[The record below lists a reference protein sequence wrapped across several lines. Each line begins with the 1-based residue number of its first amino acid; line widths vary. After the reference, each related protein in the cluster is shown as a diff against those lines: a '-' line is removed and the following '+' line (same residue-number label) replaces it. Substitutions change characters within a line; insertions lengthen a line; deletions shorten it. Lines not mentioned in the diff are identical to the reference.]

1 MYLKELIIKNFRG
14 IENLELEF
22 QKGLNVIIGENN
34 TGKTALID
42 ALRLVFSIGTPRRE
56 IYVNEEDFYV
66 NKYGEIN
73 SPIGFDLFFS
83 DLNKQEHGLFYELLS
98 LDESSKG
105 NDDEEELKIELHIR
119 YFLETRKGIKNI
131 IFRYWGGEKEGG
143 QIPPEVMELFY
154 FVSLHALRNAE
165 RDLIPRRGSQ
175 LGQLFI
181 KLVDDEEEKKRLQ
194 KIINDKIKSEGDWNN
209 LIKEAKEKIS
219 THLEGTSHKHN
230 IPEINIEFLSL
241 EFQKIVDTLKINTQN
256 RNFIK
261 KTEIT
266 EKFEENNCVIVD
278 KYFEETETKDLIF
291 KDNFID
297 ILKFDEDISPQDK
310 KLLKDLYKNSYK
322 TFEIYQNGLG
332 LNNLIYMATVLGDLI
347 ERRNSELEA
356 YIALLIEEPEAHIH
370 PQLQNV
376 LFEYFKKMEQVNIQV
391 FITSHSPTI
400 TAKTNLDNTI
410 VLYSKEN
417 NINYVSIRNIPL
429 GSKHK
434 KYLERFLDV
443 TKSQLFF
450 ARGVILVEGISE
462 ALLLPVFAFIMDLNK
477 DKYNLD
483 KSGVE
488 VINIGGV
495 AFEPFAKLFNNQDLK
510 KNLNFRCTLVTD
522 DDRDEKGNISSRA
535 KKAKNLKSDNLLV
548 VLAKK
553 TFEYELFL
561 KNEEILIDVYK
572 TDLNH
577 SQTKIIGENIHKR
590 AIYFIEKLKQNKD
603 KGEFS
608 QALSVKLKE
617 DDELRRSF
625 KVPEYIQEAIRWV
638 TKID

>member
-1 MYLKELIIKNFRG
+1 MYLKELKIKNFRG
-14 IENLELEF
+14 IEDLQLEF
-22 QKGLNVIIGENN
+22 QKGLNIIIGENN
-34 TGKTALID
+34 TGKTAVID
-42 ALRLVFSIGTPRRE
+42 ALRLVYSIGTPRRE

-66 NKYGEIN
+66 NKYGQIN
-73 SPIGFDLFFS
+73 SPIEFDLFFS
-83 DLNKQEHGLFYELLS
+83 DLNKQEQGLFYELLS

-105 NDDEEELKIELHIR
+105 NNDKEELKIELHVR
-119 YFLETRKGIKNI
+119 YFLETRKGTKKI

-194 KIINDKIKSEGDWNN
+194 KIINDNIKSEEDWNK

-219 THLEGTSHKHN
+219 THLEGTSHKYN

-261 KTEIT
+261 RTEIDRNF
-266 EKFEENNCVIVD
+266 KDNNRVIG
-278 KYFEETETKDLIF
+278 KYFEETETNDLIF
-291 KDNFID
+291 KDKFID
-297 ILKFDEDISPQDK
+297 TIKKDKDISPQDK
-310 KLLKDLYKNSYK
+310 ELLEDLYKNSNK

-347 ERRNSELEA
+347 ERRKAEIEA

-376 LFEYFKKMEQVNIQV
+376 LFEYFKKMEKKNIQV

-417 NINYVSIRNIPL
+417 NINYVSLKNIPL

-462 ALLLPVFAFIMDLNK
+462 ALLLPVFASLMDLNK

-483 KSGVE
+483 KNGVE

-510 KNLNFRCTLVTD
+510 KNLNFRCALISD

-535 KKAKNLKSDNLLV
+535 KKAKSLKSDNLLV

-561 KNEEILIDVYK
+561 KNEGILMDIYK
-572 TDLNH
+572 NDLNH
-577 SQTKIIGENIHKR
+577 RQLKITGKNIQEK
-590 AIYFIEKLKQNKD
+590 AICFVKKLKDNKE

-617 DDELRRSF
+617 NNVFRHSF

-638 TKID
+638 TKVD

>member
-34 TGKTALID
+34 TGKTAVID
-42 ALRLVFSIGTPRRE
+42 ALRLVYSTGTPRRE

-73 SPIGFDLFFS
+73 SPIEFDLFFS
-83 DLNKQEHGLFYELLS
+83 DLNKQEEGLFYELLS
-98 LDESSKG
+98 LDKSLKG

-119 YFLETRKGIKNI
+119 YFLETRKGTKKIV
-131 IFRYWGGEKEGG
+131 FRYWGGEKEGG

-181 KLVDDEEEKKRLQ
+181 KLVDDEEEKKHLQ
-194 KIINDKIKSEGDWNN
+194 KIINDNIKSEEDWNK
-209 LIKEAKEKIS
+209 LINKAKGKIS
-219 THLEGTSHKHN
+219 THLEGTSHKYN

-241 EFQKIVDTLKINTQN
+241 EFQKIVDTLKINTKN
-256 RNFIK
+256 RNYIK
-261 KTEIT
+261 RSEIN
-266 EKFEENNCVIVD
+266 EKFKENNKMIG
-278 KYFEETETKDLIF
+278 KYFKETETNDLIF
-291 KDNFID
+291 KVNFINTLEKD
-297 ILKFDEDISPQDK
+297 KDISPQDK
-310 KLLKDLYKNSYK
+310 KLLEDLYINSNK

-347 ERRNSELEA
+347 ERRNAELEA

-376 LFEYFKKMEQVNIQV
+376 LFEYFKKIEKKNIQI
-391 FITSHSPTI
+391 FITSHSPMI
-400 TAKTNLDNTI
+400 TAKTNINNAI
-410 VLYSKEN
+410 VLYSKNN
-417 NINYVSIRNIPL
+417 NINCIPIKNIPL
-429 GSKHK
+429 NSRHK

-462 ALLLPVFAFIMDLNK
+462 ALLINVFAFIMDLQT

-483 KSGVE
+483 KNGIEIV
-488 VINIGGV
+488 NICGV
-495 AFEPFAKLFNNQDLK
+495 AFEPFAKLFNNQDLTK
-510 KNLNFRCTLVTD
+510 KLNIRCALVTD
-522 DDRDEKGNISSRA
+522 DDRDEEGNISARA
-535 KKAKNLKSDNLLV
+535 EKAKSLKSDNLLV
-548 VLAKK
+548 LLAKK

-561 KNEEILIDVYK
+561 KNKDILIDVYK
-572 TDLNH
+572 NDLNH
-577 SQTKIIGENIHKR
+577 SQTKIIGKNIHEK
-590 AIYFIEKLKQNKD
+590 AIFFTKKLQQNKD

-617 DDELRRSF
+617 DDKLRRSF
-625 KVPEYIQEAIRWV
+625 KVPEYIQEAIKWV

>member
-34 TGKTALID
+34 TGKTAVID
-42 ALRLVFSIGTPRRE
+42 ALRLVYSIGTPRRE

-73 SPIGFDLFFS
+73 SPIEFDLFFS
-83 DLNKQEHGLFYELLS
+83 DLNKQEQGLFYELLS
-98 LDESSKG
+98 LDESLKG
-105 NDDEEELKIELHIR
+105 NGDEEELKIELHIR
-119 YFLETRKGIKNI
+119 YFLETRKGIKKI

-181 KLVDDEEEKKRLQ
+181 NLVDDEEEKKRLQ
-194 KIINDKIKSEGDWNN
+194 KIINDNIKSEKDWNE
-209 LIKEAKEKIS
+209 LIKEAKGKIS
-219 THLEGTSHKHN
+219 THLEGTSHKYN

-256 RNFIK
+256 RNYMK
-261 KTEIT
+261 RTEIDK
-266 EKFEENNCVIVD
+266 KFKENNRVIG
-278 KYFEETETKDLIF
+278 KYFEKTETNDLIF
-291 KDNFID
+291 KDKFID
-297 ILKFDEDISPQDK
+297 TIKKDKDISPQDK
-310 KLLKDLYKNSYK
+310 ELLKDLYKNSYK

-347 ERRNSELEA
+347 ERRKADIEA

-376 LFEYFKKMEQVNIQV
+376 LFEYFKKMEKKNIQV

-417 NINYVSIRNIPL
+417 NINYVPIKNIPL
-429 GSKHK
+429 NSKHK

-462 ALLLPVFAFIMDLNK
+462 ALLLPVFTSIMDLNT

-495 AFEPFAKLFNNQDLK
+495 AFEPFAKLFNNQDVS
-510 KNLNFRCTLVTD
+510 KNLNIQCALITD
-522 DDRDEKGNISSRA
+522 DDRDEDGNICSRA
-535 KKAKNLKSDNLLV
+535 EKAKSLKSDNLLV

-561 KNEEILIDVYK
+561 KNEDILIDVYK

-577 SQTKIIGENIHKR
+577 SQTKIIGKNIHKR
-590 AIYFIEKLKQNKD
+590 AICFIEKLKQNKE

-617 DDELRRSF
+617 NNILRHSF

-638 TKID
+638 TKVD

>member
-34 TGKTALID
+34 TGKTAVID
-42 ALRLVFSIGTPRRE
+42 ALRLVYSIGTARRE

-73 SPIGFDLFFS
+73 SPIEFDLFFS
-83 DLNKQEHGLFYELLS
+83 DLNKQEQGLFYELLS
-98 LDESSKG
+98 LDESPKG
-105 NDDEEELKIELHIR
+105 NDDEEELKIELHVR
-119 YFLETRKGIKNI
+119 YFFETRKGTKKI

-181 KLVDDEEEKKRLQ
+181 NLVDDEEEKKRLQ
-194 KIINDKIKSEGDWNN
+194 KIINDNIKSEKDWNE
-209 LIKEAKEKIS
+209 LIKEAKGKIS
-219 THLEGTSHKHN
+219 THLEGTSHKYN

-256 RNFIK
+256 RNYMK
-261 KTEIT
+261 RTEIDK
-266 EKFEENNCVIVD
+266 KFKENNRVID
-278 KYFEETETKDLIF
+278 KYFEETETNDLIF
-291 KDNFID
+291 KDKFID
-297 ILKFDEDISPQDK
+297 TIKKDKDISPQDK
-310 KLLKDLYKNSYK
+310 ELLKDLYKNSNK

-347 ERRNSELEA
+347 ERRKADIEA

-376 LFEYFKKMEQVNIQV
+376 LFEYFKKMEKKNIQV

-417 NINYVSIRNIPL
+417 NINYVPI
-429 GSKHK
+429 K
-434 KYLERFLDV
+434 KYL
-443 TKSQLFF
+443 
-450 ARGVILVEGISE
+450 
-462 ALLLPVFAFIMDLNK
+462 
-477 DKYNLD
+477 
-483 KSGVE
+483 
-488 VINIGGV
+488 
-495 AFEPFAKLFNNQDLK
+495 
-510 KNLNFRCTLVTD
+510 
-522 DDRDEKGNISSRA
+522 
-535 KKAKNLKSDNLLV
+535 
-548 VLAKK
+548 
-553 TFEYELFL
+553 
-561 KNEEILIDVYK
+561 
-572 TDLNH
+572 
-577 SQTKIIGENIHKR
+577 
-590 AIYFIEKLKQNKD
+590 
-603 KGEFS
+603 
-608 QALSVKLKE
+608 
-617 DDELRRSF
+617 
-625 KVPEYIQEAIRWV
+625 
-638 TKID
+638 

>member
-34 TGKTALID
+34 TGKTAVID
-42 ALRLVFSIGTPRRE
+42 ALRLVYSIGTPRRE

-73 SPIGFDLFFS
+73 SPIEFDLFFS
-83 DLNKQEHGLFYELLS
+83 DLNKQEQGLFYELLS

-105 NDDEEELKIELHIR
+105 NNDKEELKIELHVR
-119 YFLETRKGIKNI
+119 YFLETRKGTKKI

-181 KLVDDEEEKKRLQ
+181 KLVDDEEERKRLQ
-194 KIINDKIKSEGDWNN
+194 KIINDNVKSAEDWNK
-209 LIKEAKEKIS
+209 LIKEAKEKIA
-219 THLEGTSHKHN
+219 THLEGTSHKYN

-241 EFQKIVDTLKINTQN
+241 EFQKIVDTLKINIQN

-261 KTEIT
+261 KTVVI
-266 EKFEENNCVIVD
+266 EKFEKNNLTIID
-278 KYFEETETKDLIF
+278 KYFKETESKDLIF
-291 KDNFID
+291 KNNFVD
-297 ILKFDEDISPQDK
+297 ILKFDEDISTQDK
-310 KLLKDLYKNSYK
+310 NWLEELYNNSNK

-347 ERRNSELEA
+347 ERRNAELEA

-376 LFEYFKKMEQVNIQV
+376 LFEYFKKMEKKNIQV

-400 TAKTNLDNTI
+400 TAKTNIDNTT
-410 VLYSKEN
+410 VLYSKNN
-417 NINYVSIRNIPL
+417 NINCVPIKNIPL
-429 GSKHK
+429 NFKHK

-462 ALLLPVFAFIMDLNK
+462 ALLFPVFASIMDLNT

-488 VINIGGV
+488 VINICGV
-495 AFEPFAKLFNNQDLK
+495 AFEPFAKLFNNQDVS
-510 KNLNFRCTLVTD
+510 KNLNIKCALITD
-522 DDRDEKGNISSRA
+522 DDRDAQGNICPRA
-535 KKAKNLKSDNLLV
+535 EKAKGLKSDNLLV
-548 VLAKK
+548 KLAQK

-561 KNEEILIDVYK
+561 KNEDILIDIYK
-572 TDLNH
+572 KDLNH
-577 SQTKIIGENIHKR
+577 IKTEIIGENIHEK
-590 AIYFIEKLKQNKD
+590 AICFVEKLRDNKD

-617 DDELRRSF
+617 NNVLRHSF

>member
-34 TGKTALID
+34 TGKTAVID
-42 ALRLVFSIGTPRRE
+42 ALRLVYSIGTPRRE

-73 SPIGFDLFFS
+73 SPIEFDLFFS
-83 DLNKQEHGLFYELLS
+83 DLNKQEQGLFYELLS
-98 LDESSKG
+98 LDESLKG
-105 NDDEEELKIELHIR
+105 NGDEEELKIELHIR
-119 YFLETRKGIKNI
+119 YFLETRKGIKKI

-181 KLVDDEEEKKRLQ
+181 NLVDDEEEKKRLQ
-194 KIINDKIKSEGDWNN
+194 KIINDNIKSEKDWNE
-209 LIKEAKEKIS
+209 LIKEAKGKIS
-219 THLEGTSHKHN
+219 THLEGTSHKYN

-256 RNFIK
+256 RNYMK
-261 KTEIT
+261 RTEIDK
-266 EKFEENNCVIVD
+266 KFKENNRVIG
-278 KYFEETETKDLIF
+278 KYFEETETNDLIF
-291 KDNFID
+291 KDKFID
-297 ILKFDEDISPQDK
+297 TIKKDKDISPQDK
-310 KLLKDLYKNSYK
+310 ELLKDLYKNSNK

-347 ERRNSELEA
+347 ERRKADIEA

-376 LFEYFKKMEQVNIQV
+376 LFEYFKKMEKKNIQV

-417 NINYVSIRNIPL
+417 NINYVPIKNIPL
-429 GSKHK
+429 NSKHK

-462 ALLLPVFAFIMDLNK
+462 ALLLPVFTSIMDLNT

-495 AFEPFAKLFNNQDLK
+495 AFEPFAKLFNNQDVS
-510 KNLNFRCTLVTD
+510 KNLNIQCALITD
-522 DDRDEKGNISSRA
+522 DDRDEDGNICSRA
-535 KKAKNLKSDNLLV
+535 EKAKGLKSDNLLV

-561 KNEEILIDVYK
+561 KNEDILIDVYK

-577 SQTKIIGENIHKR
+577 SQTKIIGKNIHKR
-590 AIYFIEKLKQNKD
+590 AICFIEKLKQNKE

-617 DDELRRSF
+617 NNILRHSF
-625 KVPEYIQEAIRWV
+625 KVPGYIQEAIRWV
-638 TKID
+638 TKVD

>member
-1 MYLKELIIKNFRG
+1 MYLKELKIKNFRG

-34 TGKTALID
+34 TGKTAVID
-42 ALRLVFSIGTPRRE
+42 ALRLVYSVGTPRRQ

-73 SPIGFDLFFS
+73 SPIEFDLFFS
-83 DLNKQEHGLFYELLS
+83 DLDKQEQGLFYELLS

-105 NDDEEELKIELHIR
+105 NSDEEELKIELHIR
-119 YFLETRKGIKNI
+119 YFLETRKGTKKI

-143 QIPPEVMELFY
+143 QISPEVMELFY

-181 KLVDDEEEKKRLQ
+181 KLVGDDEEKKHLQ
-194 KIINDKIKSEGDWNN
+194 KIINDNIKSEDDWNN
-209 LIKEAKEKIS
+209 LINKAKGKIS
-219 THLEGTSHKHN
+219 THLEGSSHKYN

-256 RNFIK
+256 RNYIK
-261 KTEIT
+261 RTEID
-266 EKFEENNCVIVD
+266 EKFKENNKMIG
-278 KYFEETETKDLIF
+278 KYFEETETNDLIF
-291 KDNFID
+291 KVNFINTLEKD
-297 ILKFDEDISPQDK
+297 KTISPQDK
-310 KLLKDLYKNSYK
+310 KILEDLYINSNK

-347 ERRNSELEA
+347 ERRNAELEA
-356 YIALLIEEPEAHIH
+356 YIALLIEEPEAHLH

-376 LFEYFKKMEQVNIQV
+376 LFEYFKKIEKKNIQI

-400 TAKTNLDNTI
+400 TAKTNINNTI
-410 VLYSKEN
+410 VLYSKNN
-417 NINYVSIRNIPL
+417 NINCVPIKNIPINF
-429 GSKHK
+429 KHK

-462 ALLLPVFAFIMDLNK
+462 ALLFPVFASIMDLNK

-483 KSGVE
+483 KSGIE

-495 AFEPFAKLFNNQDLK
+495 AFEPFAKLFNNQDIS
-510 KNLNFRCTLVTD
+510 KNLNIRCALVTD
-522 DDRDEKGNISSRA
+522 NDRDKDGNISARA
-535 KKAKNLKSDNLLV
+535 EKAEGLKSNNLLV
-548 VLAKK
+548 KLAEI

-561 KNEEILIDVYK
+561 KNENIIIDVYK
-572 TDLNH
+572 KDLNH
-577 SQTKIIGENIHKR
+577 IKTEIIGENIHEK
-590 AIYFIEKLKQNKD
+590 ALCFIEKLEQNKD

-625 KVPEYIQEAIRWV
+625 KVPEYIQEAIKWV

>member
-1 MYLKELIIKNFRG
+1 MYLKELKIKNFRG
-14 IENLELEF
+14 IEDLELEF

-34 TGKTALID
+34 TGKTAVID
-42 ALRLVFSIGTPRRE
+42 ALRLVYSIGTPRRE

-66 NKYGEIN
+66 DKYGEIN
-73 SPIGFDLFFS
+73 SPIEFDLSFS
-83 DLNKQEHGLFYELLS
+83 DLNNQEQGLFYELLS

-105 NDDEEELKIELHIR
+105 NGDEEELKIELHIR
-119 YFLETRKGIKNI
+119 YFLETRKGTKKI

-181 KLVDDEEEKKRLQ
+181 NLVDDEEEKKRLQ
-194 KIINDKIKSEGDWNN
+194 KIINDNIKSEKDWNE
-209 LIKEAKEKIS
+209 LIKEAKGKIS
-219 THLEGTSHKHN
+219 THLEGTSHKYN

-266 EKFEENNCVIVD
+266 EKFEENNCVIID
-278 KYFEETETKDLIF
+278 KYFEETETNDLIF
-291 KDNFID
+291 KGNFID
-297 ILKFDEDISPQDK
+297 TIKKDKDISPQDK
-310 KLLKDLYKNSYK
+310 ELLEDLYKNSNK

-347 ERRNSELEA
+347 ERRKADVEA

-376 LFEYFKKMEQVNIQV
+376 LFEYFKKMEKKNIQV

-400 TAKTNLDNTI
+400 TAKTNINNTI
-410 VLYSKEN
+410 VLYSKNN
-417 NINYVSIRNIPL
+417 NINYVPLKNIPL

-462 ALLLPVFAFIMDLNK
+462 ALLLPVFASIMDLNK

-510 KNLNFRCTLVTD
+510 KNLNFRCALITD

-535 KKAKNLKSDNLLV
+535 EKAKNMKSDNLQV

-561 KNEEILIDVYK
+561 KNEGILMDIYK
-572 TDLNH
+572 NDLNH
-577 SQTKIIGENIHKR
+577 RQLKIAGKNIQEKS
-590 AIYFIEKLKQNKD
+590 ICFVKKLKDNKE

-617 DDELRRSF
+617 NNVLRHSF

>member
-1 MYLKELIIKNFRG
+1 MYLKKLIIKKFRG
-14 IENLELEF
+14 IEDLELEF

-34 TGKTALID
+34 TGKTAVID
-42 ALRLVFSIGTPRRE
+42 ALRLVYSIGTPRRQ

-73 SPIGFDLFFS
+73 SPIEFDLFFS
-83 DLNKQEHGLFYELLS
+83 DLNKQEQGLFYELLS

-105 NDDEEELKIELHIR
+105 NGDEEELKIELHIR
-119 YFLETRKGIKNI
+119 YFLEKRKGTKKI

-181 KLVDDEEEKKRLQ
+181 KLVGDDEEKKHLQ
-194 KIINDKIKSEGDWNN
+194 KIINDNIKSEDDWNK
-209 LIKEAKEKIS
+209 LINKAKGKIS
-219 THLEGTSHKHN
+219 THLEGTSHKYN

-256 RNFIK
+256 RNYIK
-261 KTEIT
+261 RTEID
-266 EKFEENNCVIVD
+266 EKFKENNKMIG
-278 KYFEETETKDLIF
+278 KYFEETETNDLIF
-291 KDNFID
+291 KVNFINTLEKD
-297 ILKFDEDISPQDK
+297 KTISPQDK
-310 KLLKDLYKNSYK
+310 KLLEDLYINSNK
-322 TFEIYQNGLG
+322 TFEICQNGLG

-347 ERRNSELEA
+347 ERRNAELEA

-376 LFEYFKKMEQVNIQV
+376 LFEYFKKIEKKNIQI

-400 TAKTNLDNTI
+400 TAKTNINNTI
-410 VLYSKEN
+410 VLYSKNN
-417 NINYVSIRNIPL
+417 NINCVPIKNIPIN
-429 GSKHK
+429 SKHK

-462 ALLLPVFAFIMDLNK
+462 ALLLPVFASIMDLNK

-495 AFEPFAKLFNNQDLK
+495 AFEPFAKLFNNQDVS
-510 KNLNFRCTLVTD
+510 KNLNIRCALVTD
-522 DDRDEKGNISSRA
+522 DDRDKEGNISARA
-535 KKAKNLKSDNLLV
+535 EKAKGLKSNNLLV
-548 VLAKK
+548 KLAQI

-561 KNEEILIDVYK
+561 KNEDILIDVYK
-572 TDLNH
+572 KDLNH
-577 SQTKIIGENIHKR
+577 IQTEIIGENIHEK
-590 AIYFIEKLKQNKD
+590 AICFIEKLEQNKD

-625 KVPEYIQEAIRWV
+625 KVPEYIQEAIKWV